1 MISFISLMN
10 DYLLMS
16 EEQQVWIIIDRF
28 CEYANINKLDLLRTE
43 RIGEPRI
50 SQHHYQIHT
59 LISVLVDKGISGSSI
74 ARYLNRDPA
83 SIIKRIKRIDKDEIA
98 KSKQRFTLWLLNN
111 K

>member
-1 MISFISLMN
+1 MN

-43 RIGEPRI
+43 RIDEPRI

-59 LISVLVDKGISGSSI
+59 LISVLVDKGISGAHI
-74 ARYLNRDPA
+74 GTYLNRDKTGVLRL
-83 SIIKRIKRIDKDEIA
+83 IKRADPDEIYR
-98 KSKQRFTLWLLNN
+98 SKQRFIMWLQLNN